1 MALTQTG
8 SERGRYLVRAMGDAI
23 PLTGFLASIAS
34 DPAIAV
40 VDRIGPAGQPHTVV
54 TEMSHDRA
62 RALEQQFNQ
71 SQQPIMIEPDRPLSM
86 SGGDSAQKGL

>member
-8 SERGRYLVRAMGDAI
+8 PERGRYLVRAMGDAI
-23 PLTGFLASIAS
+23 PLSGFLASVAS
-34 DPAIAV
+34 DPSIAI

-54 TEMSHDRA
+54 AEMSHDQA

-71 SQQPIMIEPDRPLSM
+71 SQQPLMIEPDRPLSLFD
-86 SGGDSAQKGL
+86 GNPVQKGI